1 MTHLSPMHDENV
13 VMLHFT
19 GSLTVKTFNPS
30 KRILLHHRRRR
41 MCLVI
46 TIGIIEWFKYIDSF
60 FLLPQH
66 DLTMTFYLNG
76 SSTEKQFNRSH
87 KENSEKKTIA

>member
-1 MTHLSPMHDENV
+1 MTHLFPMHDENV

-41 MCLVI
+41 MYLVI
-46 TIGIIEWFKYIDSF
+46 TIGIIEWFKYINAIIE
-60 FLLPQH
+60 LPQH
-66 DLTMTFYLNG
+66 DLSMRLHLNG
-76 SSTEKQFNRSH
+76 SSIDLSH
-87 KENSEKKTIA
+87 KEGGEKKTIP